1 MKKSLIQLAF
11 NLFLPRYC
19 GYFGYPLFRHNPQ
32 FLILGTSNANFK
44 KRAPAQKNS
53 KLDLGAVQK
62 QQRKSQ
68 LPEKSFTTP
77 KLKDVPAPKVPT
89 TAAAGA
95 ISSSEA
101 TKKQVVAST
110 PPSSS
115 SDAESSS
122 SSSTTTS
129 QQSATQ
135 ATSTSFTGLIR
146 QASLK
151 NFFTRSNAGMYLGCW
166 ALEKYLKDTNL
177 EFHSTTNPE
186 IVIQI

>member
-1 MKKSLIQLAF
+1 MPFVQTH
-11 NLFLPRYC
+11 NLRFSI
-19 GYFGYPLFRHNPQ
+19 LF
-32 FLILGTSNANFK
+32 LGTSNANFK
-44 KRAPAQKNS
+44 KRAAPAQKNTS

-62 QQRKSQ
+62 QQQQRKSQ

-89 TAAAGA
+89 TATAGA

-101 TKKQVVAST
+101 TKNQVVAST

-177 EFHSTTNPE
+177 EFPSTTNPE
-186 IVIQI
+186 IVISNFEKYYMYSFTFRI

>member
-1 MKKSLIQLAF
+1 MF
-11 NLFLPRYC
+11 
-19 GYFGYPLFRHNPQ
+19 
-32 FLILGTSNANFK
+32 LGTSNANFK
-44 KRAPAQKNS
+44 KRAAPAQKNTS

-68 LPEKSFTTP
+68 LPEKSFATP
-77 KLKDVPAPKVPT
+77 KLKDVPPPKVPA
-89 TAAAGA
+89 TATAGA

-115 SDAESSS
+115 SDAESPS

-166 ALEKYLKDTNL
+166 ALEKYFNDTNL

-186 IVIQI
+186 IVIQIVYIEF

>member
-1 MKKSLIQLAF
+1 MF
-11 NLFLPRYC
+11 
-19 GYFGYPLFRHNPQ
+19 
-32 FLILGTSNANFK
+32 LGTSNANFK
-44 KRAPAQKNS
+44 KRAAPAQKNTS

-62 QQRKSQ
+62 QQQQQRKSQ

-89 TAAAGA
+89 TATAGA

-115 SDAESSS
+115 SDAESPS

-151 NFFTRSNAGMYLGCW
+151 NFFTRSNAGMYLLRLLGIR
-166 ALEKYLKDTNL
+166 KI
-177 EFHSTTNPE
+177 S
-186 IVIQI
+186 

>member
-1 MKKSLIQLAF
+1 MF
-11 NLFLPRYC
+11 
-19 GYFGYPLFRHNPQ
+19 
-32 FLILGTSNANFK
+32 LGTSNANFK
-44 KRAPAQKNS
+44 KRAAPAQKNTS

-62 QQRKSQ
+62 QQQQRKSQ
-68 LPEKSFTTP
+68 LPEKSFATP
-77 KLKDVPAPKVPT
+77 KLKDVPPPKVPA
-89 TAAAGA
+89 TATAGA

-115 SDAESSS
+115 SDAESPS

-151 NFFTRSNAGMYLGCW
+151 NFFTRSNAGKYYLGCW
-166 ALEKYLKDTNL
+166 ALEKYFNDTNL

-186 IVIQI
+186 IIIQIVYIEF

>member
-1 MKKSLIQLAF
+1 MEKKYPF
-11 NLFLPRYC
+11 FFRVHRY
-19 GYFGYPLFRHNPQ
+19 NPHII
-32 FLILGTSNANFK
+32 FIGTSNANFK
-44 KRAPAQKNS
+44 KRAPPAQKNT

-62 QQRKSQ
+62 QQQQRKSQ

-89 TAAAGA
+89 TATAGA

-115 SDAESSS
+115 SDAESPS

-177 EFHSTTNPE
+177 E
-186 IVIQI
+186 IVISYFEKYYMYSFTFRI